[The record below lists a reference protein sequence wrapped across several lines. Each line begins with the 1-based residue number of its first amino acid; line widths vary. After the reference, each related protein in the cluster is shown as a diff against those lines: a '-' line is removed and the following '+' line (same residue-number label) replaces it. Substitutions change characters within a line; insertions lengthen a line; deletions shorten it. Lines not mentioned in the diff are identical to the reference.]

1 MHCVG
6 LFWLRSKYQLRS
18 YCERS
23 KMHFKG
29 LMIAVQT
36 LDGEAGKKRRA
47 KAYLR
52 RYRKVQTHQVNSVIN
67 SYNKFRSG
75 YLKSLCMKTANK
87 LFEYKVHSFEF
98 KRGFAAKV
106 HLCSVIASF
115 FVCGR
120 LRNFYWRD
128 CCDFGLPAFCHGT
141 SISHPIPLD
150 PISIFPLSLYCC
162 VFCFCC
168 DFLKTNLI
176 YSLLHF
182 NSHGQNTRSCYS
194 IIKAVLFGYV

>member
-1 MHCVG
+1 
-6 LFWLRSKYQLRS
+6 
-18 YCERS
+18 
-23 KMHFKG
+23 MHFKG

-52 RYRKVQTHQVNSVIN
+52 RYRKVQTSQVNSVIN

-75 YLKSLCMKTANK
+75 YLKSSCMKAANK

-141 SISHPIPLD
+141 SISHPIPRD
-150 PISIFPLSLYCC
+150 PISIFPLSLFCC
-162 VFCFCC
+162 VLLLLWFFKNKYNLFPVIFQFPWAKYTKLLFNYKGSLVWLCLKKKFKRIEWCFKICR
-168 DFLKTNLI
+168 K
-176 YSLLHF
+176 
-182 NSHGQNTRSCYS
+182 RW
-194 IIKAVLFGYV
+194 

>member
-1 MHCVG
+1 
-6 LFWLRSKYQLRS
+6 
-18 YCERS
+18 
-23 KMHFKG
+23 MHFKG

-52 RYRKVQTHQVNSVIN
+52 RYRKVQTYQVNSVIN

-128 CCDFGLPAFCHGT
+128 RCDFGLPAFCHGT

-162 VFCFCC
+162 VLLLLW
-168 DFLKTNLI
+168 FLKTNLI

-182 NSHGQNTRSCYS
+182 NSHGKNTRSCYS

>member
-1 MHCVG
+1 
-6 LFWLRSKYQLRS
+6 
-18 YCERS
+18 
-23 KMHFKG
+23 MHFKG

-52 RYRKVQTHQVNSVIN
+52 THRKVQTYEVNSVIN
-67 SYNKFRSG
+67 SYNKFCSG

-87 LFEYKVHSFEF
+87 LIEYKVHSFEF
-98 KRGFAAKV
+98 KQGFAVKV

-120 LRNFYWRD
+120 LRNFNWRV
-128 CCDFGLPAFCHGT
+128 AV
-141 SISHPIPLD
+141 ISASLR
-150 PISIFPLSLYCC
+150 FAMVRLSVIRYRLILSQYFRGHFIA
-162 VFCFCC
+162 VYCFCC
-168 DFLKTNLI
+168 DFFKTNLI

-194 IIKAVLFGYV
+194 IIKAVLFGYVKKKKFKRIE

>member
-1 MHCVG
+1 
-6 LFWLRSKYQLRS
+6 
-18 YCERS
+18 
-23 KMHFKG
+23 MHFKG

-52 RYRKVQTHQVNSVIN
+52 RYRKVQTYQVNSVIN

-106 HLCSVIASF
+106 HLCSVIDSF

-120 LRNFYWRD
+120 LRNFY
-128 CCDFGLPAFCHGT
+128 
-141 SISHPIPLD
+141 
-150 PISIFPLSLYCC
+150 
-162 VFCFCC
+162 
-168 DFLKTNLI
+168 
-176 YSLLHF
+176 
-182 NSHGQNTRSCYS
+182 
-194 IIKAVLFGYV
+194 